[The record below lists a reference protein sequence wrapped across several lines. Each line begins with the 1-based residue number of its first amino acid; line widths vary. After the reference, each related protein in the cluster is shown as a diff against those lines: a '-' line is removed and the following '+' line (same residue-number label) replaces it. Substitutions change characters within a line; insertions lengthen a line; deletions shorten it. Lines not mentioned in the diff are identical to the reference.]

1 MKLKIYIMH
10 SEKIDYVSN
19 LYKPLLESNIGKE
32 NLLILPMSKRF
43 ESTYVKDLLNDSDIV
58 ICDLTNSNFFLKTE
72 IKYANKLDKKVY
84 YFINTDD
91 KNKKKYKD
99 YIEYSDINDFINKVN
114 TLLNSLDK
122 KNIILKRDNIYT
134 LGKLN
139 ID

>member
-10 SEKIDYVSN
+10 SEKIDYKN
-19 LYKPLLESNIGKE
+19 ILYKPLLESDIGAY

-43 ESTYVKDLLNDSDIV
+43 ESSYIKDLLNDSDIV
-58 ICDLTNSNFFLKTE
+58 ICDLTSCNFFLKTE
-72 IKYANKLDKKVY
+72 IKYANKLNKKIY
-84 YFINTDD
+84 YYINMND

-99 YIEYSDINDFINKVN
+99 YVEYSDSEDFINKVSN
-114 TLLNSLDK
+114 LINSLNK
-122 KNIILKRDNIYT
+122 KEIILKRDNIYT

>member
-10 SEKIDYVSN
+10 SEKIDYKN
-19 LYKPLLESNIGKE
+19 MLYKPLLESVIGKD
-32 NLLILPMSKRF
+32 NILILPMSKRF
-43 ESTYVKDLLNDSDIV
+43 ESTYIKDLLIDSDIV

-72 IKYANKLDKKVY
+72 LKYANKLDKKIY
-84 YFINTDD
+84 YYINMND

-99 YIEYSDINDFINKVN
+99 YIEYSDSLDFINKVN
-114 TLLNSLDK
+114 NLINSLNK
-122 KNIILKRDNIYT
+122 KEIILKRDNIYT

>member
-19 LYKPLLESNIGKE
+19 LYKPLLEGNIGKE

>member
-10 SEKIDYVSN
+10 SEKIDYKSI
-19 LYKPLLESNIGKE
+19 LYKPLLESNIGTD
-32 NLLILPMSKRF
+32 NILILPMSKRF
-43 ESTYVKDLLNDSDIV
+43 ESTYIKDLLKDSDIV

-72 IKYANKLDKKVY
+72 IKYANKLNKKVY
-84 YFINTDD
+84 YYINMND

-99 YIEYSDINDFINKVN
+99 YIEYSDSEDFINKVN
-114 TLLNSLDK
+114 YLINSLNK
-122 KNIILKRDNIYT
+122 KEIILKRDNIYT

>member
-10 SEKIDYVSN
+10 SEKTDYKN
-19 LYKPLLESNIGKE
+19 ILYKPLLESNIGKE

-43 ESTYVKDLLNDSDIV
+43 ESTYIKDLLQDSDIV

-72 IKYANKLDKKVY
+72 IKYANKLNKKVY
-84 YFINTDD
+84 YYINMND

-99 YIEYSDINDFINKVN
+99 YIEYSDTEDFINKVN
-114 TLLNSLDK
+114 NLINSLNK
-122 KNIILKRDNIYT
+122 KEIILKRDNIYT

>member
-10 SEKIDYVSN
+10 SEKIDYKSI
-19 LYKPLLESNIGKE
+19 LYKPLLESNIGTD
-32 NLLILPMSKRF
+32 NILILPMSKRF
-43 ESTYVKDLLNDSDIV
+43 ESTYIKDLLKDSDIV

-72 IKYANKLDKKVY
+72 IKYANKLNKKVY
-84 YFINTDD
+84 YYINMND

-99 YIEYSDINDFINKVN
+99 YVEYCDTEDFINKVSN
-114 TLLNSLDK
+114 LINSLNK
-122 KNIILKRDNIYT
+122 KEIILKRDNIYT